1 LCTFCTL
8 KYTKALKIYLNRRTE
23 AEPFSNERSSFSF
36 LLGSL
41 LEPQFLLQLHNIILK
56 VLVDLLQKPKLKE
69 DFVVHEKRGKDE
81 RYLEWVI
88 VKVASTSSTHKETR
102 TSEQVV
108 QQSGGAALMDT
119 MSIELSQP
127 T

>member
-1 LCTFCTL
+1 LCTFCTF
-8 KYTKALKIYLNRRTE
+8 KYTKTLKIYLNRRTE
-23 AEPFSNERSSFSF
+23 AEPFSNEISSFLF

-56 VLVDLLQKPKLKE
+56 VLVDLLQKPKPKE

-88 VKVASTSSTHKETR
+88 VKVTSTSSTYKETR

-108 QQSGGAALMDT
+108 QQSRGAALMDT